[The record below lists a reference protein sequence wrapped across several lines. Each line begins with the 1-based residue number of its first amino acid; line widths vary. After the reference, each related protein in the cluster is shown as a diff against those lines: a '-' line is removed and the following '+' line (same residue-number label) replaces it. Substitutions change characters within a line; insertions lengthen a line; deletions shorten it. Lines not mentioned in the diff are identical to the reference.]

1 MKSLSY
7 RLQFITHYTD
17 RYTYLDSAR
26 MALEGGCRWVQLRMK
41 GAETSLMEHT
51 AIVVR
56 DMCRGYGA
64 TFIIDDDVM
73 LVKRIGADGVHL
85 GKEDMSVAEAR
96 ALLGEGYII
105 GATVNTMADIE
116 AHMRGVVP
124 DYFGCGPYR
133 FTQTKERLAPMLG
146 IEGYRAIIAQMRAQ
160 NIMMP
165 LVAIGGIE
173 ERDIPLL
180 LDVGVDGIALSG
192 SVLRAENPIS
202 EMRKIA
208 ELVEAYT
215 INK

>member
-1 MKSLSY
+1 
-7 RLQFITHYTD
+7 
-17 RYTYLDSAR
+17 
-26 MALEGGCRWVQLRMK
+26 
-41 GAETSLMEHT
+41 
-51 AIVVR
+51 
-56 DMCRGYGA
+56 
-64 TFIIDDDVM
+64 
-73 LVKRIGADGVHL
+73 
-85 GKEDMSVAEAR
+85 
-96 ALLGEGYII
+96 
-105 GATVNTMADIE
+105 
-116 AHMRGVVP
+116 
-124 DYFGCGPYR
+124 
-133 FTQTKERLAPMLG
+133 MLG

-192 SVLRAENPIS
+192 SVLRAENPVS